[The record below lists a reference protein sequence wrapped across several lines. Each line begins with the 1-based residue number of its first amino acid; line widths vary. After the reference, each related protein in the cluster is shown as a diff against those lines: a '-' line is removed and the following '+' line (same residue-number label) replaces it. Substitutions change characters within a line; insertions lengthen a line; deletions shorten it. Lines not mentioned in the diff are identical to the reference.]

1 MRKSLLASAAL
12 GGVLVGGI
20 LFNSPDAR
28 AILGVGDIVS
38 DPTMAT
44 LTQAMQTAITQFIS
58 HMETAVTDKLTN
70 IGDLLSDKL
79 TAGFTQTANY
89 AKAQVG
95 AYQQITDAS
104 NTAMATYQ
112 RDLRNAALRDEHT
125 LSPQACVALNMGQA
139 ITVSAG
145 QSWRVRSAIGQY
157 TDRRGEAGP
166 GTPAYAGQGQ
176 AAAAITQLHLSRY
189 CSQNEADAG
198 LCTISPARENLDQRA
213 SSLMG
218 VPAYAGQDGVNAA
231 NDFATNLVQ
240 PIVPA
245 ASRGD
250 ALTSVAGQDAEARR
264 RGYNAK
270 MSLARDVVNDIIAS
284 RAESVTLTAE
294 QKQQQADQGLTQTE
308 KSSWLGALELDVN
321 RRAGNVAYAAALQGM
336 PQATLLREVAAELA
350 MGNYIGLANLKV
362 AQQNAALNAALLA
375 TATEAER
382 KPTASMPSPQMASQ

>member
-1 MRKSLLASAAL
+1 MRRPLLATTAGILL
-12 GGVLVGGI
+12 GGVL
-20 LFNSPDAR
+20 FNAAPAFAEWPTFDA
-28 AILGVGDIVS
+28 ITHFL
-38 DPTMAT
+38 
-44 LTQAMQTAITQFIS
+44 LTQAQTAITNSIS
-58 HMETAVTDKLTN
+58 KLEDKFTN
-70 IGDLLSDKL
+70 IGSLLSDKL
-79 TAGFTQTANY
+79 TDGFTQTANY
-89 AKAQVG
+89 AKASVG
-95 AYQQITDAS
+95 AMEQITDAS

-125 LSPQACVALNMGQA
+125 LSPQACAALNMGQA

-145 QSWRVRSAIGQY
+145 QSWRVRSAIGQI

-189 CSQNEADAG
+189 CSQNEAGAG
-198 LCTISPARENLDQRA
+198 LCTLNAARENLDQRA

-218 VPAYAGQDGVNAA
+218 VPAYAGQDGVDAA
-231 NDFATNLVQ
+231 NDYATNLVQ

-264 RGYNAK
+264 RGYNAR
-270 MSLARDVVNDIIAS
+270 MSLARDVMNDLIAS
-284 RAESVTLTAE
+284 RTESVTLTPE

-308 KSSWLGALELDVN
+308 KSSWFGALELEVN

-336 PQATLLREVAAELA
+336 PQATLMRELITVQA
-350 MGNYIGLANLKV
+350 MGNYIGLAQLKV
-362 AQQNAALNAALLA
+362 AQQDVAVNAARLALMSETDRRPA
-375 TATEAER
+375 
-382 KPTASMPSPQMASQ
+382 ASMPSPQMASQ

>member
-1 MRKSLLASAAL
+1 MRQSLLATSTAAGIVL
-12 GGVLVGGI
+12 GGVL
-20 LFNSPDAR
+20 FNAAPAF
-28 AILGVGDIVS
+28 AEW
-38 DPTMAT
+38 PTFD
-44 LTQAMQTAITQFIS
+44 AITHFLLEAAQKAITNS
-58 HMETAVTDKLTN
+58 ITKLEDKFTN
-70 IGDLLSDKL
+70 IGNLLSDKL
-79 TAGFTQTANY
+79 TDGFTQTANY

-104 NTAMATYQ
+104 NIAMSTYQ
-112 RDLRNAALRDEHT
+112 RDLRNAGLRDEHT

-145 QSWRVRSAIGQY
+145 QSWRVRTAIGQV

-189 CSQNEADAG
+189 CSQNEANAG
-198 LCTISPARENLDQRA
+198 LCTVNAARENLDQRA

-231 NDFATNLVQ
+231 NDYATNLVQ

-270 MSLARDVVNDIIAS
+270 MSLARDVVNDVIAS
-284 RAESVTLTAE
+284 RTESVTLTAE
-294 QKQQQADQGLTQTE
+294 QKQQQADQGLTPTE
-308 KSSWLGALELDVN
+308 KSSWFGALELDVN
-321 RRAGNVAYAAALQGM
+321 RRSGNVAYAAALQAM
-336 PQATLLREVAAELA
+336 PPASVQREIASELAQTNTLL
-350 MGNYIGLANLKV
+350 LANLKM

-375 TATEAER
+375 TAAEAER
-382 KPTASMPSPQMASQ
+382 KPTPSMPSPQMASQ

>member
-1 MRKSLLASAAL
+1 MRQSLLATSTAAGIVL
-12 GGVLVGGI
+12 GGVL
-20 LFNSPDAR
+20 FNAAPAFAEWPTFDA
-28 AILGVGDIVS
+28 ITHFL
-38 DPTMAT
+38 
-44 LTQAMQTAITQFIS
+44 LTQAQTAITNSITKL
-58 HMETAVTDKLTN
+58 EDKFTN
-70 IGDLLSDKL
+70 IGNLLSDKL
-79 TAGFTQTANY
+79 TDGFTQTANY

-104 NTAMATYQ
+104 NIAMSTYQ
-112 RDLRNAALRDEHT
+112 RDLRNAGLRDEHT

-145 QSWRVRSAIGQY
+145 QSWRVRTAIGQV

-189 CSQNEADAG
+189 CSQNEANAG
-198 LCTISPARENLDQRA
+198 LCTVNAARENLDQRA

-231 NDFATNLVQ
+231 NDYATNLVQ

-270 MSLARDVVNDIIAS
+270 MSLARDVVNDVIAS
-284 RAESVTLTAE
+284 RTESVTLTAE
-294 QKQQQADQGLTQTE
+294 QKQQQADQGLTPTE
-308 KSSWLGALELDVN
+308 KSSWFGALELDVN
-321 RRAGNVAYAAALQGM
+321 RRSGNVAYAAALQGM
-336 PQATLLREVAAELA
+336 PPASVQREIASELAQTNTLL
-350 MGNYIGLANLKV
+350 LANLKV

-375 TATEAER
+375 TAAEAER
-382 KPTASMPSPQMASQ
+382 KPTPSMPSPQMASQ

>member
-1 MRKSLLASAAL
+1 MRKSLLATSTAAGIVL
-12 GGVLVGGI
+12 GGVL
-20 LFNSPDAR
+20 FNATPAFAEWPTFDA
-28 AILGVGDIVS
+28 ITHFL
-38 DPTMAT
+38 
-44 LTQAMQTAITQFIS
+44 LTQAQTAITNSITKL
-58 HMETAVTDKLTN
+58 EDKFTN
-70 IGDLLSDKL
+70 IGNLLSDKL
-79 TAGFTQTANY
+79 TDGFTQTANY

-95 AYQQITDAS
+95 AYQQIADAS
-104 NTAMATYQ
+104 NIAMSTYQ
-112 RDLRNAALRDEHT
+112 RDLRNAGLRDEHT

-145 QSWRVRSAIGQY
+145 QSWRVRTAIGQV

-189 CSQNEADAG
+189 CSQNEANAG
-198 LCTISPARENLDQRA
+198 LCTVNAARENLDQRA

-231 NDFATNLVQ
+231 NDYATNLVQ

-270 MSLARDVVNDIIAS
+270 MSLARDVVNDIIAA
-284 RAESVTLTAE
+284 RTESVTLTAE
-294 QKQQQADQGLTQTE
+294 QKQQQADQGLTPTE
-308 KSSWLGALELDVN
+308 KSSWFGALELDVN
-321 RRAGNVAYAAALQGM
+321 RRSGNVAYAAALQAM
-336 PQATLLREVAAELA
+336 LPASVLREIASELAQTNTLL
-350 MGNYIGLANLKV
+350 LANLKV
-362 AQQNAALNAALLA
+362 GQQNAVLNAATLA
-375 TATEAER
+375 TAAEAER
-382 KPTASMPSPQMASQ
+382 KPAPSMPSPQMASQ

>member
-1 MRKSLLASAAL
+1 MRKSLLATSTAAGIVL
-12 GGVLVGGI
+12 GGVL
-20 LFNSPDAR
+20 FNATPAFAEWPTFDA
-28 AILGVGDIVS
+28 ITHFL
-38 DPTMAT
+38 
-44 LTQAMQTAITQFIS
+44 LTQAQNAITNSITKL
-58 HMETAVTDKLTN
+58 EDKFTN
-70 IGDLLSDKL
+70 IGNLLSDKL
-79 TAGFTQTANY
+79 TDGFTQTANY

-95 AYQQITDAS
+95 AHQQITDAS

-112 RDLRNAALRDEHT
+112 RDLRNAGLRDEHT

-145 QSWRVRSAIGQY
+145 QSWRVRTAIGQV

-189 CSQNEADAG
+189 CSQNEANAG
-198 LCTISPARENLDQRA
+198 LCAVNAARENLDQRA

-231 NDFATNLVQ
+231 NDYATNLVQ

-264 RGYNAK
+264 RSYNAK

-284 RAESVTLTAE
+284 RTESVSLTAE

-308 KSSWLGALELDVN
+308 KSSWFGALELDVN

-336 PQATLLREVAAELA
+336 PPASVQREIASELAQTNTLL
-350 MGNYIGLANLKV
+350 LANLKV

-375 TATEAER
+375 TAAEAER
-382 KPTASMPSPQMASQ
+382 KPAPSMPSPQMASQ

>member
-1 MRKSLLASAAL
+1 MRQSLLATSTAAGIVL
-12 GGVLVGGI
+12 GGVL
-20 LFNSPDAR
+20 FNAAPAFAEWPTFDA
-28 AILGVGDIVS
+28 ITHFL
-38 DPTMAT
+38 
-44 LTQAMQTAITQFIS
+44 LTQAQNAITNSITKL
-58 HMETAVTDKLTN
+58 EDKFTN
-70 IGDLLSDKL
+70 IGNLLSDKL
-79 TAGFTQTANY
+79 TDGFTQTANY

-104 NTAMATYQ
+104 NIAMSTYQ
-112 RDLRNAALRDEHT
+112 RDLRNAGLRDEHT
-125 LSPQACVALNMGQA
+125 LSPQACVALNMGQT

-145 QSWRVRSAIGQY
+145 QSWRVRTAIGQV

-189 CSQNEADAG
+189 CSQNEANAG
-198 LCTISPARENLDQRA
+198 LCTVNVARENLDQRA

-231 NDFATNLVQ
+231 NDYATNLVQ

-270 MSLARDVVNDIIAS
+270 MSLARDVVNDVIAS
-284 RAESVTLTAE
+284 RTESVTLTAE
-294 QKQQQADQGLTQTE
+294 QKQQQADQGLTPTE
-308 KSSWLGALELDVN
+308 KSSWFGALELDVN
-321 RRAGNVAYAAALQGM
+321 RRASNVAYAAALQAM
-336 PQATLLREVAAELA
+336 LPASVLREIASELAQTNTLL
-350 MGNYIGLANLKV
+350 LANLKV
-362 AQQNAALNAALLA
+362 GQQNAVLNAATLA
-375 TATEAER
+375 TAAEAER
-382 KPTASMPSPQMASQ
+382 KPTPSMPSPQMASQ

>member
-1 MRKSLLASAAL
+1 MRQSLLATSTAAGIVL
-12 GGVLVGGI
+12 GGVL
-20 LFNSPDAR
+20 FNAAPAF
-28 AILGVGDIVS
+28 AEW
-38 DPTMAT
+38 PTFD
-44 LTQAMQTAITQFIS
+44 AITHFLLEAAQKAITNS
-58 HMETAVTDKLTN
+58 ITKLEDKFTN
-70 IGDLLSDKL
+70 IGNLLSDKL
-79 TAGFTQTANY
+79 TDGFTQTANY

-95 AYQQITDAS
+95 AYQQIADAS
-104 NTAMATYQ
+104 NIAMSTYQ
-112 RDLRNAALRDEHT
+112 RDLRNAGLRDEHT

-145 QSWRVRSAIGQY
+145 QSWRVRTAIGQV

-189 CSQNEADAG
+189 CSQNEANAG
-198 LCTISPARENLDQRA
+198 LCTVNAARENLDQRA

-231 NDFATNLVQ
+231 NDYATNLVQ

-270 MSLARDVVNDIIAS
+270 MSLARDVVNDVIAS
-284 RAESVTLTAE
+284 RTESVTLTAE
-294 QKQQQADQGLTQTE
+294 QKQQQADQGLTPTE
-308 KSSWLGALELDVN
+308 KSSWFGALELDVN
-321 RRAGNVAYAAALQGM
+321 RRSGNVAYAAALQAM
-336 PQATLLREVAAELA
+336 PPASVQREIASELAQTNTLL
-350 MGNYIGLANLKV
+350 LANLKV
-362 AQQNAALNAALLA
+362 AQQNAILNAATLA
-375 TATEAER
+375 TAAEAER
-382 KPTASMPSPQMASQ
+382 KPAPSMPSPQMASQ

>member
-1 MRKSLLASAAL
+1 MRTSLLASAAVAGL
-12 GGVLVGGI
+12 LSGAI
-20 LFNSPDAR
+20 LFNSPGAR
-28 AILGVGDIVS
+28 AVLGVGDVVT
-38 DPTMAT
+38 DPGLYTVMGT
-44 LTQAMQTAITQFIS
+44 VQTAIVQVIGK
-58 HMETAVTDKLTN
+58 MQDALIDKFTN
-70 IGDLLSDKL
+70 VGNLLSDKL
-79 TAGFTQTANY
+79 TDGFTQTANY
-89 AKAQVG
+89 SKAQVG

-104 NTAMATYQ
+104 NTAMATFQ
-112 RDLRNAALRDEHT
+112 RDVRNAGLRDEHT
-125 LSPQACVALNMGQA
+125 LSPEACVALNMGQA

-145 QSWRVRSAIGQY
+145 QSWRVRTAIGQV

-176 AAAAITQLHLSRY
+176 AAAAITQLHLTRY
-189 CSQNEADAG
+189 CSRNEADAG
-198 LCTISPARENLDQRA
+198 LCTHNPARENLDQRA
-213 SSLMG
+213 SSLLG
-218 VPAYAGQDGVNAA
+218 VPTYAGQDGVNAA
-231 NDFATNLVQ
+231 NDYATSLVQ

-284 RAESVTLTAE
+284 RTESVTLTAE
-294 QKQQQADQGLTQTE
+294 QRQQQTDQGLTPTE
-308 KSSWLGALELDVN
+308 RSSWFGALELEVN

-336 PQATLLREVAAELA
+336 PQASLLREVASELA

-375 TATEAER
+375 TAAETER
-382 KPTASMPSPQMASQ
+382 KPAASMPSPQMASQ